1 MTPVTSVS
9 FPLSIAFLFFCLLY
23 IALYIY
29 YSLPVLSLVLHSQK
43 IYVKEETA
51 KGTTWLQ
58 KLLLSFVRTDH
69 GVL

>member
-23 IALYIY
+23 IALY